1 MKSLLVFAACFT
13 GFVSGAFS
21 QTVKLLYDRTRP
33 QTAYAACTL
42 EKALRQ
48 QHYVLTEKQA
58 DYTLTLAVNASQ
70 PDPEAFSI
78 KPATRNLT
86 ITGSDER
93 GLLYGCLALSE
104 DLRNGTTLPNI
115 RGRHEKANLP
125 FRAIKFN
132 LPWDSYREGYAME
145 LHWETC
151 RDLRFWEAF
160 LDMMAQNRFNA
171 LTLWNLHPFPFMIR
185 PTNFPEACPF
195 TNQELA
201 DWQALYRG
209 IFRLAKERG
218 IDTYLVNWNI
228 FVSPEFAKAYHVGVD
243 NPEKRIHYGNADT
256 SAIIKRYTRECVTQ
270 VLNEYPDLTG
280 LGFTHGEAMRGM
292 TPRQRQDWFSET
304 ILAGMQQ
311 ASRKAKLI
319 HRVPLEANTGVG
331 GSTSIGTEQLTRKA
345 MEELDFLEGP
355 IWAEIKFNWSH
366 AFSSPKLIKVHG
378 GKISDTYFNPL
389 PKNYRIAWMARN
401 EDFFCLR
408 WGVPGFIRE
417 HIATNTQPYVGG
429 YFVGSE
435 GYIPAKDYFTKP
447 GLGADWQ
454 YAFERQW
461 LFYKLWGRL
470 LYNPAT
476 PDAVFKAEFTRRY
489 GKGTEPLLEASALAS
504 ATPLRLASYFDFTWD
519 FSLYSEGFMAM
530 NNKSMDY
537 ISVDRLINQP
547 TTDTTAVSIAN
558 YVHKGASE
566 KTFGPNKLTPLRL
579 ASLLEEDCRKAL
591 NLVTAIKTT
600 SNTALSHEVADIKAW
615 AYLGLHFAQK
625 LRGATALETYRLQG
639 NEAHKQ
645 AAIRYLEN
653 ALKQWD
659 EVIALTRPLYNDMP
673 LAAYSYPHDG
683 KRLVSDTN
691 RRFHWEIL
699 RPDVAKDVETARN
712 ATVQA
717 ASKKQSVEH

>member
-1 MKSLLVFAACFT
+1 MIQNEMTMKKVLLVLLGCLAGFASD
-13 GFVSGAFS
+13 VYS
-21 QTVKLLYDRTRP
+21 QTIHIRQSTESPRI
-33 QTAYAACTL
+33 AYAAKKL
-42 EKALRQ
+42 KKALS
-48 QHYVLTEKQA
+48 ESG
-58 DYTLTLAVNASQ
+58 YTLTDGKAAYEINLVLKTDTSGS
-70 PDPEAFSI
+70 EAYSI
-78 KPATRNLT
+78 TPAART
-86 ITGSDER
+86 ITVTGSDEN
-93 GLLYGCLALSE
+93 GLLYGCLALGE
-104 DLRNGTTLPNI
+104 DLRNGTTLPTI
-115 RGRHEKANLP
+115 KARQEKANLP

-132 LPWDSYREGYAME
+132 LPWDTYRHSQA
-145 LHWETC
+145 LDQHWETC

-185 PTNFPEACPF
+185 PTNFPEASPF

-228 FVSPEFAKAYHVGVD
+228 YVSPEFAKAHQVALD
-243 NPEKRIHYGNADT
+243 NLDHKIHATGDT

-280 LGFTHGEAMRGM
+280 LGFTHGEAMWGM

-304 ILAGMQQ
+304 ILAGMRQ

-319 HRVPLEANTGVG
+319 HRVPLSANLALG
-331 GSTSIGTEQLTRKA
+331 GSTSVDTEQLTRNA
-345 MEELDFLEGP
+345 MEELDFLDGP

-378 GKISDTYFNPL
+378 GKLNDTYFTPM
-389 PKNYRIAWMARN
+389 PKNYKIAWMARN

-435 GYIPAKDYFTKP
+435 CYIPAKDYFTKP
-447 GLGADWQ
+447 GLAVDWQ

-470 LYNPAT
+470 LYDPAT
-476 PDAVFKAEFTRRY
+476 PDAVFKAEFTHRY
-489 GKGTEPLLEASALAS
+489 GKGAEPLLEASALAGT
-504 ATPLRLASYFDFTWD
+504 TPLRLASYFDFTWD
-519 FSLYSEGFMAM
+519 FTLYSEGFMAL
-530 NNKSMDY
+530 NNKSMDF
-537 ISVDRLINQP
+537 ISVDRQISQPPADGDYVSVLEYVKTVAKGGSFGKNRITPPDLIRQ
-547 TTDTTAVSIAN
+547 
-558 YVHKGASE
+558 
-566 KTFGPNKLTPLRL
+566 
-579 ASLLEEDCRKAL
+579 LEQDCQKAL
-591 NLVTAIKTT
+591 ALVKPVKTPG
-600 SNTALSHEVADIKAW
+600 SALQQEVADVKAW
-615 AYLGLHFAQK
+615 AHLGLYFAQK
-625 LRGATALETYRLQG
+625 LRGAVALQTYRIQG
-639 NEAHKQ
+639 DEKNKAL
-645 AAIRYLEN
+645 AIRHLQN

-673 LAAYSYPHDG
+673 LVHFSE
-683 KRLVSDTN
+683 SDDT
-691 RRFHWEIL
+691 RRFHWGNL
-699 RPDVAKDVETARN
+699 RPAVANDIDIARN
-712 ATVQA
+712 A
-717 ASKKQSVEH
+717 SVTLTN

>member
-1 MKSLLVFAACFT
+1 MKSVILVLIVYLT
-13 GFVSGAFS
+13 GFASGVYS
-21 QTVKLLYDRTRP
+21 QTVHIRQSTESP
-33 QTAYAACTL
+33 QIAYAAKML
-42 EKALRQ
+42 KKALS
-48 QHYVLTEKQA
+48 ESG
-58 DYTLTLAVNASQ
+58 YTLTDGKAAYEINLILKTDKSSG
-70 PDPEAFSI
+70 ETYSI
-78 KPATRNLT
+78 TPATR
-86 ITGSDER
+86 IISVTGSDDK
-93 GLLYGCLALSE
+93 GLLYGSLTLAE

-115 RGRHEKANLP
+115 KARTERSYLP

-132 LPWDSYREGYAME
+132 LPWDTYRHSQA
-145 LHWETC
+145 LDQHWETC

-185 PTNFPEACPF
+185 PTNFPQACPF

-209 IFRLAKERG
+209 IFRLARERG

-228 FVSPEFAKAYHVGVD
+228 YVSPEFAKAHQVALD
-243 NPEKRIHYGNADT
+243 NMDHKIHATGDT
-256 SAIIKRYTRECVTQ
+256 SEIIKRYTRECVTQ

-280 LGFTHGEAMRGM
+280 LGFTHGEAMWGM
-292 TPRQRQDWFSET
+292 TPRQRQDWFGET
-304 ILAGMQQ
+304 ILAGMRQ

-319 HRVPLEANTGVG
+319 HRVPLSANLALG
-331 GSTSIGTEQLTRKA
+331 GSTSVDTEQLTRKA
-345 MEELDFLEGP
+345 MEELDFLDGP
-355 IWAEIKFNWSH
+355 IWSEIKFNWSH

-378 GKISDTYFNPL
+378 GKLNDTYFKPM

-435 GYIPAKDYFTKP
+435 CYIPAKDYFTKSSS
-447 GLGADWQ
+447 AVDWQ

-489 GKGTEPLLEASALAS
+489 GKGTEPLLEASALAGT
-504 ATPLRLASYFDFTWD
+504 TPLRLASYFDFTWD
-519 FSLYSEGFMAM
+519 FTLYSEGFMAL

-537 ISVDRLINQP
+537 ISVDRQISQP
-547 TTDTTAVSIAN
+547 PADGNYVSVSEYVKTTA
-558 YVHKGASE
+558 KGGSFE
-566 KTFGPNKLTPLRL
+566 KNRITPPDLIQQ
-579 ASLLEEDCRKAL
+579 LEQDCQKAL
-591 NLVTAIKTT
+591 ALVAPVKAT
-600 SNTALSHEVADIKAW
+600 SSALRQEVADVKAW
-615 AYLGLHFAQK
+615 AYLGLYFAQK
-625 LRGATALETYRLQG
+625 LRGAVALQTYRIQGDEKNKTLAIQHLQ
-639 NEAHKQ
+639 
-645 AAIRYLEN
+645 N

-673 LAAYSYPHDG
+673 LVHFSE
-683 KRLVSDTN
+683 SDDS
-691 RRFHWEIL
+691 RRFHWEKL
-699 RPDVAKDVETARN
+699 RPAVANDIDIARN
-712 ATVQA
+712 A
-717 ASKKQSVEH
+717 SVTLTN